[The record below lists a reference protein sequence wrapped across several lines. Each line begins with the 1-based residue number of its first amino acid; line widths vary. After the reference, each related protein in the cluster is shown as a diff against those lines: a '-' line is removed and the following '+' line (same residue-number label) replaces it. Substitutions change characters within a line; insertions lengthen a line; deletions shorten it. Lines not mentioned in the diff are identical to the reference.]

1 MKILFFANT
10 GWYLYN
16 FRLPLL
22 KALKQRGDE
31 LVLISPP
38 DQYINKLQ
46 SAGFRWLPLPFAR
59 GGINPFRDAVALVQ
73 LIALYSRERPDLVH
87 HFTVKCVIYGTFA
100 ARILGI
106 KGIVN
111 AITGLGSVFSDGS
124 VVRRWVQELV
134 RILYKLALPGTV
146 VIFQNEDD
154 KGLFIKRG
162 IVDPGHTRVIRGSGV
177 DLNQFT
183 PKQESDSVPLII
195 LPARLLWN
203 KGVGE
208 FVQAARLLKPETSAR
223 FALVGELGEDN
234 PAGIGG
240 EQVESWI
247 GENIIEWWGWI
258 EDMASVYKQAHIVCL
273 PSYREGIP
281 RTLIEAAASGRAI
294 VTTDV
299 PGCREVV
306 RHEINGLLVPAKDFR
321 ALADS
326 LAYLIANPQVRKKMG
341 LAGRMIVQEHF
352 STDRIVRETVE
363 IYQDLVS
370 Q

>member
-1 MKILFFANT
+1 M
-10 GWYLYN
+10 
-16 FRLPLL
+16 
-22 KALKQRGDE
+22 
-31 LVLISPP
+31 
-38 DQYINKLQ
+38 
-46 SAGFRWLPLPFAR
+46 
-59 GGINPFRDAVALVQ
+59 
-73 LIALYSRERPDLVH
+73 
-87 HFTVKCVIYGTFA
+87 
-100 ARILGI
+100 
-106 KGIVN
+106 
-111 AITGLGSVFSDGS
+111 
-124 VVRRWVQELV
+124 RRWVQELV

-223 FALVGELGEDN
+223 FALVGELDEDN